1 MDTGGEFIKLII
13 DSSTVL
19 LLASLGELIKER
31 SGILNLGL
39 EGIISF
45 SAMSAIAVYIES
57 GNPYLGILVAGL
69 AGAVLSLIH
78 GFISNYIKADQVLS
92 GLAVLFIGIGLS
104 GLLGSRYEGLKVD
117 PLTPIK
123 VSLGEFII
131 NMDILTITAY
141 VLAPLLFIILYKT
154 RYGLI
159 IRGLGDQPEG
169 LDYLGYDVDKLRTVI
184 VVIGGFIVGLAG
196 AKLTLALIPMWSIG
210 VSGGRGW
217 IALALVV
224 SSLWNPLLTFIV
236 AHVFGFLNQFPILSQ
251 VMGLEIDSRLVST
264 IPYLATIILLVVFSL
279 PVLKR
284 LGYAPRELGKPY
296 IRRD

>member
-1 MDTGGEFIKLII
+1 MDGGGEFIKLII

-19 LLASLGELIKER
+19 LLASLGELIKEKC
-31 SGILNLGL
+31 GVLNLGL

-69 AGAVLSLIH
+69 AGAALSLIH
-78 GFISNYIKADQVLS
+78 GFISNFVKADQVLS
-92 GLAVLFIGIGLS
+92 GLSVLFIGIGLS
-104 GLLGSRYEGLKVD
+104 GLLGSRYEGLKVE
-117 PLTPIK
+117 PLTPMKIR
-123 VSLGEFII
+123 LGGLVIS
-131 NMDILTITAY
+131 MDILTVVAY
-141 VLAPLLFIILYKT
+141 VLAPLLYIIIYKT

-169 LDYLGYDVDKLRTVI
+169 LDYLGYDVDKLRTII

-236 AHVFGFLNQFPILSQ
+236 AHIFGFLNQFPILSQ
-251 VMGLEIDSRLVST
+251 AMGLEIDSRLVST
-264 IPYLATIILLVVFSL
+264 TPFLSTIVLLVIFSL
-279 PVLKR
+279 PVLRK

-296 IRRD
+296 IRRG